1 MIEGLFL
8 VSKFCKRPSLKS
20 QVWFYFNMFSDM
32 NTSSISASTYF
43 MDLLVFVFI
52 IPGEFLQQ

>member
-1 MIEGLFL
+1 M
-8 VSKFCKRPSLKS
+8 SSLKIL
-20 QVWFYFNMFSDM
+20 QETKFKKPGLVLFYFNMFSDM
-32 NTSSISASTYF
+32 NTRSISASTYF